1 MYDSPQERKLPMTIR
16 PRPLFVF
23 LGIGLAAA
31 AAAVAQTTSTSAPP
45 RPKKPVYV
53 QDFTGAYE
61 PAQSSSGRSGP
72 LARIRAARANEKA
85 STSASQ
91 LSGDIVK
98 EFGAQGF
105 IAKRL
110 DPKEPMPTDG
120 WLVRGAFYATDSGG
134 NVVPTELLGGE
145 QKPNTQLTVSVAN
158 LAKDPNAPFIVF
170 GKAEALKGQGAPVG
184 WNPYVVAA
192 KFVINQVESAT
203 DLDKLAKEIV
213 QTIMQN
219 KQIVEEKALASNQ
232 Q

>member
-1 MYDSPQERKLPMTIR
+1 M
-16 PRPLFVF
+16 F
-23 LGIGLAAA
+23 
-31 AAAVAQTTSTSAPP
+31 
-45 RPKKPVYV
+45 V
-53 QDFTGAYE
+53 QDFTGSYE

-72 LARIRAARANEKA
+72 LARIRGARANEKA
-85 STSASQ
+85 SQSASQ
-91 LSGDIVK
+91 LSSDIVK
-98 EFGAQGF
+98 EFAAQGF
-105 IAKRL
+105 TAKRL
-110 DPKEPMPTDG
+110 APGATLPTDG
-120 WLVRGAFYATDSGG
+120 WLVKGTFYATDSGG
-134 NVVPTELLGGE
+134 NIVPTELLGGE

-203 DLDKLAKEIV
+203 DLEKLAKEIV

-232 Q
+232 

>member
-1 MYDSPQERKLPMTIR
+1 MTSRLSRSI
-16 PRPLFVF
+16 LASLV
-23 LGIGLAAA
+23 AAA
-31 AAAVAQTTSTSAPP
+31 LASFASGQNPQGSAATAPP
-45 RPKKPVYV
+45 KPKKPVYV

-98 EFGAQGF
+98 EFAAQGF
-105 IAKRL
+105 VAKRL
-110 DPKEPMPTDG
+110 DAGAPLPADG
-120 WLVRGAFYATDSGG
+120 WLVKGTFYATDSGG
-134 NVVPTELLGGE
+134 NIIPTELLGGE

-158 LAKDPNAPFIVF
+158 LSKDPNAPFIVF

-192 KFVINQVESAT
+192 KFVINTVESAT
-203 DLDKLAKEIV
+203 DLEKLAKEIV

-219 KQIVEEKALASNQ
+219 KQIVEEKALASNPQ
-232 Q
+232 

>member
-1 MYDSPQERKLPMTIR
+1 MTTRRTRSI
-16 PRPLFVF
+16 LAV
-23 LGIGLAAA
+23 LLAAA
-31 AAAVAQTTSTSAPP
+31 LAPVASAQQGSVPAAPP
-45 RPKKPVYV
+45 KPKKPVYV
-53 QDFTGAYE
+53 QDFTGGYE
-61 PAQSSSGRSGP
+61 PASSSSSGRSGP

-98 EFGAQGF
+98 EFQAQGF
-105 IAKRL
+105 TARRL
-110 DPKEPMPTDG
+110 DPKEPLPADG
-120 WLVRGAFYATDSGG
+120 WLVRGTFYATDSGG
-134 NVVPTELLGGE
+134 NVIPTELLGGE

-158 LAKDPNAPFIVF
+158 LSKDPNAPFIVF

-192 KFVINQVESAT
+192 KFVINTVESAT
-203 DLDKLAKEIV
+203 DLDKLAQEIV

-232 Q
+232 P

>member
-1 MYDSPQERKLPMTIR
+1 MNSRRLRRILATLVSIAAAPIAFAQAP
-16 PRPLFVF
+16 
-23 LGIGLAAA
+23 GGAAA
-31 AAAVAQTTSTSAPP
+31 APAK
-45 RPKKPVYV
+45 PKKPVFV

-61 PAQSSSGRSGP
+61 PAQSSGRNGP

-98 EFGAQGF
+98 EFQAQGF
-105 IAKRL
+105 TAKRL
-110 DPKEPMPTDG
+110 DTREPLPTDG
-120 WLVRGAFYATDSGG
+120 WLVRGTFYATDSGG
-134 NVVPTELLGGE
+134 NIIPTELLGGE

-158 LAKDPNAPFIVF
+158 LAKDANAPFIVF

-192 KFVINQVESAT
+192 KFVINTVESAT
-203 DLDKLAKEIV
+203 DLEKLAREVV

>member
-1 MYDSPQERKLPMTIR
+1 MRTTARSIS
-16 PRPLFVF
+16 VF
-23 LGIGLAAA
+23 CLVGLAAA
-31 AAAVAQTTSTSAPP
+31 GVALAQTTSTSTPA

-53 QDFTGAYE
+53 QDFTGSYE

-72 LARIRAARANEKA
+72 LARIRGARANEKA
-85 STSASQ
+85 SQSASQ
-91 LSGDIVK
+91 LSSDIVK
-98 EFGAQGF
+98 EFAAQGF
-105 IAKRL
+105 TSSRL
-110 DPKEPMPTDG
+110 APGATLPTDG
-120 WLVRGAFYATDSGG
+120 WLVKGTFYATDSDG
-134 NVVPTELLGGE
+134 NIVPTELLGGE

-158 LAKDPNAPFIVF
+158 LTKDPNAPFIVF

-192 KFVINQVESAT
+192 KFVINTVESAT

-232 Q
+232 

>member
-1 MYDSPQERKLPMTIR
+1 MRMTAR
-16 PRPLFVF
+16 AWTTFVG
-23 LGIGLAAA
+23 LVLATTLAAA
-31 AAAVAQTTSTSAPP
+31 AQTTSTGTQAPP
-45 RPKKPVYV
+45 AKPKKPVYV
-53 QDFTGAYE
+53 QDFTGSYE

-72 LARIRAARANEKA
+72 LARIRGARANEKA
-85 STSASQ
+85 SQSASQ
-91 LSGDIVK
+91 LSSDIVK
-98 EFGAQGF
+98 EFAAQGF
-105 IAKRL
+105 TSSRL
-110 DPKEPMPTDG
+110 APGATLPTDG
-120 WLVRGAFYATDSGG
+120 WLVKGTFYATDSGG
-134 NVVPTELLGGE
+134 NIVPTELLGGE

-192 KFVINQVESAT
+192 KFVINTVESAT

-232 Q
+232 

>member
-1 MYDSPQERKLPMTIR
+1 MNSRRLRLILATLVSIAAAPIAFAQAP
-16 PRPLFVF
+16 
-23 LGIGLAAA
+23 GGAAA
-31 AAAVAQTTSTSAPP
+31 APAK
-45 RPKKPVYV
+45 PKKPVFV

-61 PAQSSSGRSGP
+61 PAQSSGRNGP

-98 EFGAQGF
+98 EFQAQGF
-105 IAKRL
+105 TAKRL
-110 DPKEPMPTDG
+110 DTREPLPTDG
-120 WLVRGAFYATDSGG
+120 WLVRGTFYATDSGG
-134 NVVPTELLGGE
+134 NIIPTELLGGE

-158 LAKDPNAPFIVF
+158 LAKDANAPFIVF

-192 KFVINQVESAT
+192 KFVINTVESAT
-203 DLDKLAKEIV
+203 DLEKLAREVV

>member
-1 MYDSPQERKLPMTIR
+1 MTSR
-16 PRPLFVF
+16 FSRSVLAS
-23 LGIGLAAA
+23 LAAA
-31 AAAVAQTTSTSAPP
+31 ALASIAFAQNPQGTAAAAPP
-45 RPKKPVYV
+45 KPRKPVYV

-98 EFGAQGF
+98 EFQAQGF
-105 IAKRL
+105 VAKRL
-110 DPKEPMPTDG
+110 ELGAPVPMDG
-120 WLVRGAFYATDSGG
+120 WLVKGTFYATDSGG
-134 NVVPTELLGGE
+134 NIIPTELLGGE

-192 KFVINQVESAT
+192 KFVINTVESAT
-203 DLDKLAKEIV
+203 DLEKLAKEIV

>member
-1 MYDSPQERKLPMTIR
+1 MRTTARST
-16 PRPLFVF
+16 FV
-23 LGIGLAAA
+23 LCLVGLVAAA
-31 AAAVAQTTSTSAPP
+31 VAVAQTTSTNAPAATP
-45 RPKKPVYV
+45 AKPKKPVFV

-72 LARIRAARANEKA
+72 LARIRGARANEKA
-85 STSASQ
+85 SQSASQ
-91 LSGDIVK
+91 LTNDIVK
-98 EFGAQGF
+98 EFAAQGF
-105 IAKRL
+105 TSKRL
-110 DPKEPMPTDG
+110 EPGATLPTDG
-120 WLVRGAFYATDSGG
+120 WLVRGTFYATDSGG
-134 NVVPTELLGGE
+134 NIIPTELLGGE
-145 QKPNTQLTVSVAN
+145 QKPNTQLSVSVAN

-192 KFVINQVESAT
+192 KFVINTVESAT

-232 Q
+232 

>member
-1 MYDSPQERKLPMTIR
+1 MSSRRLR
-16 PRPLFVF
+16 PILATLVSIAGAAIALAQAPPD
-23 LGIGLAAA
+23 AAA
-31 AAAVAQTTSTSAPP
+31 AAPK
-45 RPKKPVYV
+45 PKKPVYV

-61 PAQSSSGRSGP
+61 PAQSSGRSGP
-72 LARIRAARANEKA
+72 LARIRAARAGEKA

-98 EFGAQGF
+98 EFQAQGF
-105 IAKRL
+105 TAKRL
-110 DPKEPMPTDG
+110 EPGAALPADG
-120 WLVRGAFYATDSGG
+120 WLVRGTFYATDSGG
-134 NVVPTELLGGE
+134 NVIPMELLGGE

-192 KFVINQVESAT
+192 KFVINTVESAT
-203 DLDKLAKEIV
+203 DLEKLAKEIV

-219 KQIVEEKALASNQ
+219 KQIVEEKALASKQ

>member
-1 MYDSPQERKLPMTIR
+1 MRTTARLVS
-16 PRPLFVF
+16 FV
-23 LGIGLAAA
+23 GLALALTLSAA
-31 AAAVAQTTSTSAPP
+31 AQTTQTAAGAPAK
-45 RPKKPVYV
+45 PKKPVYV

-61 PAQSSSGRSGP
+61 PAQSSSSGRSGP

-85 STSASQ
+85 SSSASQ

-98 EFGAQGF
+98 EFQAQGF
-105 IAKRL
+105 TASRL
-110 DPKEPMPTDG
+110 EPGKALPADG
-120 WLVRGAFYATDSGG
+120 WLVKGTFYATDSGG
-134 NVVPTELLGGE
+134 NIIPTELLGGE
-145 QKPNTQLTVSVAN
+145 QKPNTQLSVSVAN
-158 LAKDPNAPFIVF
+158 LSKDPNAPFIVF

-232 Q
+232 

>member
-1 MYDSPQERKLPMTIR
+1 MTRTRRIAIS
-16 PRPLFVF
+16 LFGVV
-23 LGIGLAAA
+23 LASIGAAGAQTMTAQAPAAA
-31 AAAVAQTTSTSAPP
+31 PAK
-45 RPKKPVYV
+45 PKKPVYV
-53 QDFTGAYE
+53 QDFTGGYE
-61 PAQSSSGRSGP
+61 PAQSSSSGRSGP

-85 STSASQ
+85 SSSASQ

-98 EFGAQGF
+98 EFQAQGF
-105 IAKRL
+105 TASRL
-110 DPKEPMPTDG
+110 DPGKTLPSDG
-120 WLVRGAFYATDSGG
+120 WLVKGTFYATDSGG
-134 NVVPTELLGGE
+134 NIIPTELLGGE
-145 QKPNTQLTVSVAN
+145 QKPNTQLSVSVAN

-203 DLDKLAKEIV
+203 DLDKLAREIV

-232 Q
+232 

>member
-1 MYDSPQERKLPMTIR
+1 MRLPARAVSLLASIGFALTMT
-16 PRPLFVF
+16 
-23 LGIGLAAA
+23 AAA
-31 AAAVAQTTSTSAPP
+31 QAPQAAAPP
-45 RPKKPVYV
+45 KPKKPVYV

-72 LARIRAARANEKA
+72 LARIRGARANEKA
-85 STSASQ
+85 SQSASQ

-98 EFGAQGF
+98 EFQAQGF
-105 IAKRL
+105 TAKRL
-110 DPKEPMPTDG
+110 DPKNPLPTDG
-120 WLVRGAFYATDSGG
+120 WLVKGTFYATDSGG
-134 NVVPTELLGGE
+134 NVIPTELLGGE

-170 GKAEALKGQGAPVG
+170 GKAEAIAGQGAPVG

-192 KFVINQVESAT
+192 KFVINTVESAT
-203 DLDKLAKEIV
+203 DLQKLATEIV